1 MTTCDRSRGFTLLE
15 LIVVLAV
22 LALIAGT
29 AVPLAGAVVVAE
41 KRDKATQDLEQLA
54 AALDAY
60 YFDNAAFPASLTASD
75 FFGVY
80 FQHGRCS
87 SQGPRVTCTP
97 DSVFVSEEQRVPEQA
112 GMQMTHDW

>member
-41 KRDKATQDLEQLA
+41 KRDKATQ
-54 AALDAY
+54 
-60 YFDNAAFPASLTASD
+60 T
-75 FFGVY
+75 
-80 FQHGRCS
+80 S
-87 SQGPRVTCTP
+87 SSSPPRSTP
-97 DSVFVSEEQRVPEQA
+97 TTSTTRRSRPR
-112 GMQMTHDW
+112 